1 MQWYQ
6 IRFTKEEMTAGDSTL
21 LTDQF
26 IKVCYSLGSPKGMAL
41 LSEEGAG
48 DNTSSVYYL
57 NTVGR
62 EYIRELTKIFS
73 AIPCSLPTGKNLHL
87 VFGDS
92 NPAEK
97 SLRTA

>member
-6 IRFTKEEMTAGDSTL
+6 IKFTKEEMTAGDSTL

-41 LSEEGAG
+41 LSEEDAG
-48 DNTSSVYYL
+48 DDTNSVYYL

-92 NPAEK
+92 TPVEI
-97 SLRTA
+97 SLKAV